1 MLHIPLYFV
10 QKKTKKDTLSSSTR
24 NQVLTSVHLHILLQQ
39 RDHVGVEGLPV
50 GVLQVV
56 FLGALVE
63 IALDDGKVPLVED
76 GLHDE
81 PGEGLF
87 VFGVDTGGFDEFG
100 VQLID
105 TFLVRFGAE
114 VCSKGGFRL
123 ALCMYEV
130 YVLRM

>member
-1 MLHIPLYFV
+1 M
-10 QKKTKKDTLSSSTR
+10 
-24 NQVLTSVHLHILLQQ
+24 
-39 RDHVGVEGLPV
+39 
-50 GVLQVV
+50 V